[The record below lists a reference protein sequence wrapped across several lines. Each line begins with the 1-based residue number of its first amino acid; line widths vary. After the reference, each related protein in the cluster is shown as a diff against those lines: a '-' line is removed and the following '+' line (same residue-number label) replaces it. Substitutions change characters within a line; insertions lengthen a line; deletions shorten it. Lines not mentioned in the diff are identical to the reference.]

1 MAIGW
6 QRPVRMDTLGFTREY
21 LNRRL
26 NENYHDPDISYFK
39 RRYPPYKPKAFPL
52 LYEIEELEFTIE
64 HSHDMHEQKR
74 VLFLTDAEWQMLVRC
89 INKARSK
96 YLDEDKPIDDVNMLL
111 VKAMKAKLKKV
122 RV

>member
-1 MAIGW
+1 M
-6 QRPVRMDTLGFTREY
+6 R
-21 LNRRL
+21 
-26 NENYHDPDISYFK
+26 
-39 RRYPPYKPKAFPL
+39 
-52 LYEIEELEFTIE
+52 
-64 HSHDMHEQKR
+64 EQKR
-74 VLFLTDAEWQMLVRC
+74 VLFLTDTEWQLLVRC

>member
-1 MAIGW
+1 M
-6 QRPVRMDTLGFTREY
+6 RE
-21 LNRRL
+21 
-26 NENYHDPDISYFK
+26 K
-39 RRYPPYKPKAFPL
+39 
-52 LYEIEELEFTIE
+52 
-64 HSHDMHEQKR
+64 KR
-74 VLFLTDAEWQMLVRC
+74 VLFLTDAEWQLLVRC